1 MVVWGNRGV
10 QVGFTDQRGE
20 ICIQR
25 GRAVLVCQPLCPE
38 PACSR
43 AVCRSQLVL
52 HSWCCTVGA
61 AQLVLRSWCCAVGAL
76 SDEHMCRYIVCAPL
90 RLLLT
95 PGALRHARCEL
106 RVGWFFG
113 SLRATGRRAY
123 RMGHMGT
130 TWVPLGYYLGTTW
143 VAHWNV

>member
-52 HSWCCTVGA
+52 RTVGA
-61 AQLVLRSWCCAVGAL
+61 AQLVLHSWCCAVGAAQL
-76 SDEHMCRYIVCAPL
+76 VHFPMSTCADI
-90 RLLLT
+90 
-95 PGALRHARCEL
+95 
-106 RVGWFFG
+106 
-113 SLRATGRRAY
+113 
-123 RMGHMGT
+123 
-130 TWVPLGYYLGTTW
+130 
-143 VAHWNV
+143 